1 MIRSILLFAG
11 LLMAGGSS
19 AQRMYATRSVLAAG
33 EWHKIAVATSGIHR
47 IDAALMTRM
56 GIRLPVPSAS
66 IRLFGN
72 GGGMLPEDNRK
83 PRPDDLVENAI
94 WIDDGGDGSFGT
106 GDQILFH
113 APGPD
118 RWETDSAQQRFFF
131 QKHSYAAES
140 YYFLT
145 IEGQGL
151 RVGNAPAYSA
161 AGATIDRFDERLAIE
176 RDSLNFLS
184 SGREWFGDEFGSGP
198 GRLTAR
204 TYTLPSGGL
213 ITGTDV
219 FVAADLLARSL
230 GQPARFDVSLNGV
243 VIQRLTPPALAGIQY
258 EPVATRAS
266 ARTGSRLSEN
276 RLQLGISFSPGSV
289 NAQGWLD
296 RLVISWKRRLDM
308 STLSQMAFRHLNGIG
323 PGIITEYVFS
333 SFPTGALLWDVTNP
347 LRPVNIPAVTGSPAR
362 FRNDVS
368 RIREY
373 TAFVPAQMP
382 IPRYVGRVAN
392 QDLHRPQFPAMIIVT
407 SEGLRTEAERLAA
420 HHRQREGLSSIV
432 VEVGQIWNEFS
443 SGTPDPAG
451 IRDFVKMFYD
461 RAGTDTARRPKYLL
475 LFGDGTFDPLNRLG
489 AVGQFIIPAWQSP
502 GSLDPLSTYTTDD
515 FYALL
520 DDDEDI
526 NDPLRPGLLDIGV
539 GRIPAATVAEAR
551 TFVDKV
557 IRYHAAP
564 ALGPWRTQF
573 SLVADDEDQ
582 NVHLNDAEFHALTI
596 AGIDSVW
603 NIGKTYLDAYRQES
617 GAGGSRYP
625 LVNAAINSRIFG
637 GTLIWNYSGHGG
649 SRRLAQEAILD
660 EDMVASWKNRD
671 KLPLFITATC
681 DFAPF
686 DNPLERSIGEQI
698 LLGSSAGGIALM
710 TTTRLVFA
718 YSNRV
723 MNSNYLKMALD
734 PRPDGGYR
742 TLGEAVRA
750 SKNLTIQTSGD
761 IINNRKF
768 TLLGD
773 PALTLGIPTADVR
786 LTAIDGRP
794 LPMFTDTLR
803 ALNRYM
809 VSGEVTDASGRRL
822 TDFNGYAYP
831 ALYDKEQSISTLA
844 NDPGSQVTSFRVRRQ
859 QLYNGKVKVVDGRF
873 SFPMVVP
880 KDIDYATGLGRF
892 SLYAEDGTREAAGQ
906 FGGLYVGGLGNGLRN
921 DGAGPEIK
929 AWMNDRRFVNG
940 GIVDEQPVLIVS
952 LRDST
957 GINASGTGIGH
968 DITAVIDGD
977 TRGTIVLN
985 EYYEADPDSE
995 RSGSLS
1001 FQLPALSEGMHTI
1014 LIRAWD
1020 VFNNSNEYLLEC
1032 RVVRRESLKIDRVL
1046 NYPNPFTT
1054 STRFW
1059 FEHNRP
1065 GDELRVTVQVM
1076 TITGKIVRTID
1087 RRISTDGN
1095 RSDDIEWDG
1104 RDDVG
1109 GRLGRGVYIYRL
1121 RVASPDGQQTEKIE
1135 KLLLF

>member
-1 MIRSILLFAG
+1 MIRTLLLCSG

-19 AQRMYATRSVLAAG
+19 AQRMYATRSVLSSG
-33 EWHKIAVATSGIHR
+33 DWYQLAVTSSGIYR
-47 IDAALMTRM
+47 IDADLMTKM
-56 GIRLPVPSAS
+56 GIRLPLPSAS
-66 IRLFGN
+66 IRIFGN

-83 PRPDDLVENAI
+83 PRPDDLIENAI
-94 WIDDGGDGSFGT
+94 RIDDGGDGNFGP

-118 RWETDSAQQRFFF
+118 RWETDSAQRRFFLHRNIHARETF
-131 QKHSYAAES
+131 
-140 YYFLT
+140 YFLT
-145 IEGQGL
+145 TQGQGL
-151 RVGNAPAYSA
+151 RVGTAAAYPSA
-161 AGATIDRFDERLAIE
+161 SAIVDRFDERQAIE
-176 RDSLNFLS
+176 NDSLNFLS
-184 SGREWFGDEFGSGP
+184 SGRDWFGDEFGSGP
-198 GRLTAR
+198 GRQTSK
-204 TYTLPSGGL
+204 TYMLSSLGL
-213 ITGTDV
+213 IPATDV
-219 FVAADLLARSL
+219 VVAADLLARSL
-230 GQPARFDVSLNGV
+230 GQPARFDVSLNGAI
-243 VIQRLTPPALAGIQY
+243 IQRLTPPALAGIQY

-266 ARTGSRLSEN
+266 SRTTSRLNEN
-276 RLQLGISFSPGSV
+276 RLQIGLSFSPGSV

-296 RLVISWKRRLDM
+296 RLVIAWKRRLDM
-308 STLSQMAFRHLNGIG
+308 TQISQLSFRHFDGIA
-323 PGIITEYVFS
+323 PGALAEYVFTS
-333 SFPTGALLWDVTNP
+333 APAGLQFWDVTDP
-347 LRPVNIPAVTGSPAR
+347 LKPVVLPPVNGFPGR
-362 FRNDVS
+362 FRNEAS
-368 RIREY
+368 RIREHI
-373 TAFVPAQMP
+373 AFVPAQMP
-382 IPRYVGRVAN
+382 LPRFVGRIAN
-392 QDLHRPQFPAMIIVT
+392 QDLHRSQFPAMIIVT
-407 SEGLRTEAERLAA
+407 NSALREEAERLAA
-420 HHRQREGLSSIV
+420 HHRQRENLSSLV

-443 SGTPDPAG
+443 SGAPDPAA
-451 IRDFVKMFYD
+451 IRDFVKMYYD
-461 RAGTDTARRPKYLL
+461 RAGSDTARRPKYLL

-489 AVGQFIIPAWQSP
+489 AGGTYIPAWQSP
-502 GSLDPLSTYTTDD
+502 SSLDPLSTYTTDD

-539 GRIPAATVAEAR
+539 GRIPAGNISEAR
-551 TFVDKV
+551 TYVDKV
-557 IRYHAAP
+557 IRYHAATS
-564 ALGPWRTQF
+564 LGPWRTQF
-573 SLVADDEDQ
+573 NLVADDEDQ
-582 NVHLNDAEFHALTI
+582 NVHLNDAEFHASTI

-603 NIGKTYLDAYRQES
+603 NLGKTYLDAFRQES

-625 LVNAAINSRIFG
+625 LVNAAINSRIFA

-660 EDMVASWKNRD
+660 EEMVNSWKNRD

-686 DNPLERSIGEQI
+686 DNPLERSIGERI
-698 LLGSSAGGIALM
+698 LLGSPAGGIALM

-723 MNSNYLKMALD
+723 MNNNYLKVALN
-734 PRPDGGYR
+734 PAPNGIYK

-750 SKNLTIQTSGD
+750 SKNLTAQTSGD

-773 PALTLGIPTADVR
+773 PALTLGFPTGDVR

-794 LPMFTDTLR
+794 LQAFTDTLR
-803 ALNRYM
+803 ALNRYSI
-809 VSGEVTDASGRRL
+809 SGEVTDAAGRRI
-822 TDFNGYAYP
+822 TDFNGYVFP
-831 ALYDKEQSISTLA
+831 SLYDKEQTVATLA
-844 NDPGSQVTSFRVRRQ
+844 NDPGSQVTSFKVRRQ
-859 QLYNGKVKVVDGRF
+859 QLYNGKVRVVDGRF

-880 KDIDYATGLGRF
+880 RDIDYASGLGRF
-892 SLYAEDGTREAAGQ
+892 SFYAEDGIREAAGQ
-906 FGGLYVGGLGNGLRN
+906 FGGVYVGGLGNGLKN

-929 AWMNDRRFVNG
+929 AWLNDRRFVNG
-940 GIVDEQPVLIVS
+940 GIVDEQPVLILS
-952 LRDST
+952 LKDST
-957 GINASGTGIGH
+957 GINTSGTGIGH

-995 RSGSLS
+995 KSGTLR
-1001 FQLPALSEGMHTI
+1001 FQLPTQREGMHSI

-1020 VFNNSNEYLLEC
+1020 VFNNSNEYLLEFN
-1032 RVVRRESLKIDRVL
+1032 VIKRETLKIDRVL

-1109 GRLGRGVYIYRL
+1109 ARLGRGVYLYRI
-1121 RVASPDGQQTEKIE
+1121 RVTASDGQQVEKLE
-1135 KLLLF
+1135 KLLIL